1 MGRPPHP
8 VGTSGRV
15 RSYRSGSGWRSRTTV
30 RDHDGVTREIQRAGR
45 TKAEAERK
53 LAIAIRERTHVT
65 VGTAITPDTKL
76 AMAAEVWFADL
87 RELDRSPSTLQMYR
101 DRLDRQVLPAL
112 GNIRLRELTVGRVDA
127 HLKAVKTSHGPAV
140 AKLTRS
146 VLSGICGVGT
156 RHDALTANPVRDVTR
171 ISTKPKNPPR
181 SLSVAEIQ
189 QLRAYLSYDDVA
201 VGKDLPD
208 LVAFMVATGMRI
220 GEVCALTW
228 SDIDFPDQTVAVRG
242 TVLRLTG
249 HGLLV
254 KRPKTTA
261 GHRTL
266 ELPSWAVSMLRR
278 RAAAPPGGN
287 PVSAGKGDNMVD
299 CWVFPTE
306 LGNLRDPANTRRDL
320 REAFIRAG
328 YHGLTSHTFRK
339 TTASLM
345 DAAGLSARA
354 AADQLGHSKV
364 SQTQDTYYGRKVR
377 KTGAA
382 DALEV
387 LGSDGE

>member
-15 RSYRSGSGWRSRTTV
+15 RSYRSASGWRSRTTV

-45 TKAEAERK
+45 TRAEAERK
-53 LAIAIRERTHVT
+53 LAIAIRERTHAAAD
-65 VGTAITPDTKL
+65 TAITPDTKL
-76 AMAAEVWFADL
+76 SIVAEMWFADL
-87 RELDRSPSTLQMYR
+87 REQDRSPSTLQMYR

-127 HLKAVKTSHGPAV
+127 HLKAVKASHGSAV

-181 SLSVAEIQ
+181 SLSVAGIQ
-189 QLRAYLSYDDVA
+189 QLRAYLSYDDIA

-228 SDIDFPDQTVAVRG
+228 NDINFPDQTVAVRG

-254 KRPKTTA
+254 KRPKSAA
-261 GHRTL
+261 GQRML
-266 ELPSWAVSMLRR
+266 ELPSWAVSVLRR
-278 RAAAPPGGN
+278 RAAALPGGDT
-287 PVSAGKGDNMVD
+287 VSVDNGVSGAD
-299 CWVFPTE
+299 RWVFPTE
-306 LGNLRDPANTRRDL
+306 RGNLRDPANTRRDL
-320 REAFIRAG
+320 REAFSRTG
-328 YHGLTSHTFRK
+328 YQGITSHTFRK

-382 DALEV
+382 EVLEV
-387 LGSDGE
+387 LDTDGY